1 MLFQTLVQLNILIL
15 ATPALA
21 GWSLLPPVHGV
32 TGCAAGIV
40 WHRTA
45 ETLTLKTAAATETR
59 PATRTAVV
67 TRLSLPTPLPSAA
80 VPAAAPQTV
89 LISLPVLPHAARAP

>member
-32 TGCAAGIV
+32 TGCVVGIV

-45 ETLTLKTAAATETR
+45 QMPAPKAAVSDTR
-59 PATRTAVV
+59 LATRAAVV
-67 TRLSLPTPLPSAA
+67 ARLPLPALVPVAA
-80 VPAAAPQTV
+80 GVPAPRPMFASFSIP
-89 LISLPVLPHAARAP
+89 PHAARAP

>member
-1 MLFQTLVQLNILIL
+1 L

-32 TGCAAGIV
+32 TGCVAGIV

-45 ETLTLKTAAATETR
+45 ETPASAAAAVNEVR
-59 PATRTAVV
+59 PATHVALL
-67 TRLSLPTPLPSAA
+67 TRLSAPMPVSAPARVPAPRSLFAPLPA
-80 VPAAAPQTV
+80 
-89 LISLPVLPHAARAP
+89 LPHAARAP

>member
-21 GWSLLPPVHGV
+21 GWSLLPPAHGV
-32 TGCAAGIV
+32 TGCVAGIV

-45 ETLTLKTAAATETR
+45 ETPAPKAIAAVTETR
-59 PATRTAVV
+59 QAKRILVLPNSPA
-67 TRLSLPTPLPSAA
+67 PLAA
-80 VPAAAPQTV
+80 VLTAAPRV
-89 LISLPVLPHAARAP
+89 ILVSLPVLPHAARAP

>member
-32 TGCAAGIV
+32 TAHAVSIV
-40 WHRTA
+40 WHRAGTAPIPIAAA
-45 ETLTLKTAAATETR
+45 ETQQAKRVTVLAAASV
-59 PATRTAVV
+59 PFTAVAATSPDTTFV
-67 TRLSLPTPLPSAA
+67 SLS
-80 VPAAAPQTV
+80 
-89 LISLPVLPHAARAP
+89 VLPYAARAP

>member
-32 TGCAAGIV
+32 RGCVTGIV

-45 ETLTLKTAAATETR
+45 ETPAPRTAAVSKTQQ
-59 PATRTAVV
+59 ATRTVIL
-67 TRLSLPTPLPSAA
+67 TRLSLPAP
-80 VPAAAPQTV
+80 VPAVACAPAPRT
-89 LISLPVLPHAARAP
+89 IFASLSTLPHAARAP